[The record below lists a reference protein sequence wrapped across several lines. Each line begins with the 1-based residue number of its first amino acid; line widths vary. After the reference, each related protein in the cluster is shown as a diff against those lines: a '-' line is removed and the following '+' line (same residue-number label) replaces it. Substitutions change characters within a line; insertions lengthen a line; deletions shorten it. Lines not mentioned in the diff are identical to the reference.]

1 MKLVEPVS
9 MNVQIIGESIM
20 KISEI
25 DESILDEAHGNSK
38 KYDKCWKGYRKVKGK
53 KRGEKGSCKK
63 IGETSSAGATSAG
76 GIAGTANGFASGGI
90 GTISRAGPISKKKKK
105 KSASR

>member
-1 MKLVEPVS
+1 
-9 MNVQIIGESIM
+9 M

-38 KYDKCWKGYRKVKGK
+38 VYDKCWKGYRKVRGK
-53 KRGEKGSCKK
+53 KRGEKGSCVK
-63 IGETSSAGATSAG
+63 ETTTAGA
-76 GIAGTANGFASGGI
+76 IASTGNGFASGGI
-90 GTISRAGPISKKKKK
+90 GTLSRTGTVTRKKKK